1 MPVYKCPKC
10 GRTVV
15 MPEGT
20 YYCKECGPS
29 AIMTKVQ
36 GSIPASSNNPLT
48 IKIKRV
54 LWEKGTGVTKLWR
67 NNEVNLDEGGA
78 LYVQA
83 EIDGR
88 PVWLRFWAS
97 EWGGA
102 FRLEKKVEMP
112 FLARDVTKE
121 FIEGLKQRLR

>member
-29 AIMTKVQ
+29 AIMMKIQ
-36 GSIPASSNNPLT
+36 SSSSESSSNPIN

-54 LWEKGTGVTKLWR
+54 LWEKGTNVTKLWR
-67 NNEVNLDEGGA
+67 NNEVNLDEGGT
-78 LYVQA
+78 LYVEA
-83 EIDGR
+83 EVNGV
-88 PVWLRFWAS
+88 PTWLEFWAS

-102 FRLEKKVEMP
+102 FGVEKRVEMP
-112 FLARDVTKE
+112 FLAKDVTKE
-121 FIEGLKQRLR
+121 FIEGLKQRL